1 MSPPQDNQLTNKRAT
16 SHEPPPPPPPPGNM
30 SSRQLSP
37 VTSIDSDPPNS
48 DYSFL
53 ADKAIITTNSP
64 IHLSLTPRSFH
75 RLREGLFTF
84 PPSARGN
91 ATLRQRAQRLK
102 SRCVACK
109 RYTLPLF
116 GVCAYCHAWKPTN
129 TVDHRVLDSRSRVPV
144 HTHHSATF
152 IAAVWLLIGGR
163 GPGGDIK
170 RTAAPDSNKC
180 TSLAVLQHQ
189 FPGPL
194 ALNLSTIPEF

>member
-1 MSPPQDNQLTNKRAT
+1 MSP
-16 SHEPPPPPPPPGNM
+16 
-30 SSRQLSP
+30 RQLSP

-84 PPSARGN
+84 PPPARGT
-91 ATLRQRAQRLK
+91 ATLRRPAQRPK
-102 SRCVACK
+102 SRRGAGK
-109 RYTLPLF
+109 RYTLAVF
-116 GVCAYCHAWKPTN
+116 GVCAYCHGWKPAN
-129 TVDHRVLDSRSRVPV
+129 AVDHCVVSGAQPRAAARR
-144 HTHHSATF
+144 HSATF
-152 IAAVWLLIGGR
+152 IAAVWLLIGAT
-163 GPGGDIK
+163 GPAGDIK

-180 TSLAVLQHQ
+180 TSLAALQHQ

-194 ALNLSTIPEF
+194 ALNLSTIPRF

>member
-1 MSPPQDNQLTNKRAT
+1 MSP
-16 SHEPPPPPPPPGNM
+16 
-30 SSRQLSP
+30 RQLSA

-84 PPSARGN
+84 PPTARGT
-91 ATLRQRAQRLK
+91 ATLRRRAQRLK
-102 SRCVACK
+102 SWCPPAK
-109 RYTLPLF
+109 RYTFPVF
-116 GVCAYCHAWKPTN
+116 GVCAYCHVWKPAN
-129 TVDHRVLDSRSRVPV
+129 TVDHRVLNSREPRPGA
-144 HTHHSATF
+144 HTPLGTF

-180 TSLAVLQHQ
+180 TSLAALQHQ

-194 ALNLSTIPEF
+194 ALNLSTIPRF

>member
-1 MSPPQDNQLTNKRAT
+1 MSP
-16 SHEPPPPPPPPGNM
+16 
-30 SSRQLSP
+30 RQLSP

-84 PPSARGN
+84 PPSARGT
-91 ATLRQRAQRLK
+91 ATLRHRAQRPK
-102 SRCVACK
+102 SLFPPAK
-109 RYTLPLF
+109 RYTFPVF
-116 GVCAYCHAWKPTN
+116 GVCAYCHAWKPAN
-129 TVDHRVLDSRSRVPV
+129 TVDHRVLNSREPRPGT
-144 HTHHSATF
+144 HTPLGYLYRGCLA
-152 IAAVWLLIGGR
+152 IDWGQRAGR
-163 GPGGDIK
+163 DIK

-180 TSLAVLQHQ
+180 TSLAALQHQ

-194 ALNLSTIPEF
+194 ALNLSTIPRF